1 MSNAADGPRKLALG
15 NFTFSFSQA
24 AAPVPSTPPPPVPA
38 HHGGEPWLVLQDF
51 LPAALADQILNGLIL
66 CQREF
71 VRAWTTSM
79 VAEYRQALEFPRRLN
94 EFLPFEMA
102 LYRVLPDVCRRLGHP
117 GLTIQS
123 VDIAGNAYPN
133 GALFKKHYDNGA
145 LVNASRTISYVY
157 YLHKR
162 PQRFHGG
169 DLVVYPLQDGMLVEE
184 PLVVV
189 PPAHNSIVFF
199 RSEYLHEV
207 LPVVVPSGA
216 FADSR
221 FTINGWVHSDDPA
234 IAARRRD
241 DMTKR

>member
-1 MSNAADGPRKLALG
+1 VSDPAEGPRKLALG
-15 NFTFSFSQA
+15 NFAFSFSA
-24 AAPVPSTPPPPVPA
+24 PASAAPAPA
-38 HHGGEPWLVLQDF
+38 PLPAPHAGESWFVIDDF
-51 LPAALADQILNGLIL
+51 LPEPLAEQITNSFIL
-66 CQREF
+66 CEREF
-71 VRAWTTSM
+71 VRAWTTSL
-79 VAEYRQALEFPRRLN
+79 VADYRQALEFPRRLN
-94 EFLPFEMA
+94 EFLPFEMR
-102 LYRVLPDVCRRLGHP
+102 LYKILPDVCRRLGMP
-117 GLTIQS
+117 GLNIQS

-133 GALFKKHYDNGA
+133 GGLFKKHYDNGA

-169 DLVVYPLQDGMLVEE
+169 DLVIYPLEDGMLVEE
-184 PLVVV
+184 PKAVV
-189 PPAHNSIVFF
+189 PPKHNSIVFF

-234 IAARRRD
+234 TAARQRRG
-241 DMTKR
+241 MTKQ